1 MKMPK
6 DFLAFTLLTAAFI
19 LQDAQTGASDA
30 VSGKLIRRFEV
41 HVPQVELNEIR
52 IALWQHDGRMRK
64 QLPMVVGGPE

>member
-6 DFLAFTLLTAAFI
+6 DILACTLLTAAFI

-41 HVPQVELNEIR
+41 DVRQVALNY
-52 IALWQHDGRMRK
+52 
-64 QLPMVVGGPE
+64 